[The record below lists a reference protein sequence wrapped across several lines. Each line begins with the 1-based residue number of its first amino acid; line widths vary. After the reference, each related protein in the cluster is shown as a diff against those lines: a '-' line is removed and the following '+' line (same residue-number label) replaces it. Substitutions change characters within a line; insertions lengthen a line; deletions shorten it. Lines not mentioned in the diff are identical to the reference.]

1 MMPSAPC
8 TNTWDTMETAWK
20 VPNHDAG
27 DTRSNFHGTEIV
39 LSLPRDYHHSK
50 ERAEKLRA
58 ALCAV
63 CSPFA
68 DAENGLPTTLPPL
81 FQDGRVKD
89 GPENLK
95 LDKTV
100 LESLR
105 RRKEQPVVV
114 SYNHSQLFTT
124 EEDRMVNLEVAL
136 KQARV
141 IHLFSIMN
149 ELVLFIEVLG

>member
-1 MMPSAPC
+1 
-8 TNTWDTMETAWK
+8 
-20 VPNHDAG
+20 
-27 DTRSNFHGTEIV
+27 V
-39 LSLPRDYHHSK
+39 LSLTRDYHHSK

-81 FQDGRVKD
+81 FQDGKVKG

-124 EEDRMVNLEVAL
+124 EEDRMVNLDVAL
-136 KQARV
+136 KQARLMY
-141 IHLFSIMN
+141 LFLITK
-149 ELVLFIEVLG
+149 EYVHCVEVPR